1 MDLPQLLLNDLRGQ
15 LIRQVRLPATAHLLL
30 HVFLISALSLPP
42 ITLVVTAYVCFFFP
56 SLIFFFF
63 LPIIL
68 VVAGT
73 CSPILAG
80 GDDYLC
86 VDRACPVWS
95 QCQGTCPGCCDIYV
109 PYVPG
114 FLIQFFTSFTIPRHS
129 LPSLS
134 NLFSHR
140 STNKVAGPSSRPA
153 AMPPLPSL
161 AAFLTL

>member
-15 LIRQVRLPATAHLLL
+15 LIRQVQLPATAHLLL
-30 HVFLISALSLPP
+30 HVFLIPALSLPP
-42 ITLVVTAYVCFFFP
+42 ITLVVTALCLFFFP
-56 SLIFFFF
+56 FTNFFFF
-63 LPIIL
+63 QIIL

-73 CSPILAG
+73 CSLNLAG

-95 QCQGTCPGCCDIYV
+95 QCQGTCPGCHIFMCHMFL
-109 PYVPG
+109 G
-114 FLIQFFTSFTIPRHS
+114 FFIQFFTSFTIPRHS